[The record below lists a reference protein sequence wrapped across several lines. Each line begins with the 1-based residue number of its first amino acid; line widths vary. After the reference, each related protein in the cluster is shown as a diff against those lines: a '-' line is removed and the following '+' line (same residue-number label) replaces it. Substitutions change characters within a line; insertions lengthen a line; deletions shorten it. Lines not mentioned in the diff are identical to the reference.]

1 MDPELLAEQLSS
13 FARRLEAEDDPELM
27 LDEVVRAAV
36 ALIPGVEEGSISVV
50 VGRREV
56 TSRHPSGEL
65 PEKVDAVQM
74 ELGEGPCLDAAYE
87 HHTVLVADM
96 AAEDRWPLFSPRAL
110 ELGAASMLSFQ
121 LYVEGDNLGAL
132 NLYSR
137 RPNSFDED
145 SEQIGLLFASHA
157 AIAFADAEKVTHLH
171 IAVDRRDLIGQ
182 AKGILMERFNITADQ
197 AFTVLSRT
205 SQQSNR
211 KLYDVAEELTETGH
225 LHRTRGTRSAPSG

>member
-1 MDPELLAEQLSS
+1 MDHELLAEQLSS
-13 FARRLEAEDDPELM
+13 FDRRLEAEDDPELM

-137 RPNSFDED
+137 RPHSFDED

-157 AIAFADAEKVTHLH
+157 AIAFAHAEKVTHLY
-171 IAVDRRDLIGQ
+171 IAVDRRNLIGQ
-182 AKGILMERFNITADQ
+182 AKGILMERFKITADQ
-197 AFTVLSRT
+197 AFTVLTRT

-211 KLYDVAEELTETGH
+211 KLYDVADELTETGQ
-225 LHRTRGTRSAPSG
+225 LNRSPRTSRVDPG